1 MLGLGVRDGLDQG
14 GQLLVERGH
23 VLEHGGVLRVLD
35 EGQELGAERVVDG
48 HAHVVDGGLCGF
60 VEVLVDADRVG
71 QLDGRKRP
79 QVRGEVLVE
88 VGDVACFAGDDLGRR
103 VLAMRKEDR
112 EGEQGKR
119 VRHTFRRRSSQRK
132 LRFSSSSCRFR
143 SLMYS
148 QTAITASWR
157 VASRM
162 SMISASSGLSSK
174 RSGSS
179 CRKRLIVMFM
189 FSSPFLLKVNSS
201 KSAIAGRLP
210 APAGVLSGF
219 FHSTLVS
226 DPWRPGFCLSKS
238 TVRALKKC
246 DNRGRLAGAGAGLGL
261 GLLGVSVSIL
271 SPSVSFSPVL
281 RSSSSASSSYSSS
294 RSRPSILTRYDDSRL
309 DEKSNVSTLRLF
321 CQNWSSTVLL
331 TQMRRVLYRY
341 TAGRQSGIGTD
352 HHWDSR

>member
-1 MLGLGVRDGLDQG
+1 
-14 GQLLVERGH
+14 
-23 VLEHGGVLRVLD
+23 
-35 EGQELGAERVVDG
+35 
-48 HAHVVDGGLCGF
+48 
-60 VEVLVDADRVG
+60 
-71 QLDGRKRP
+71 
-79 QVRGEVLVE
+79 
-88 VGDVACFAGDDLGRR
+88 
-103 VLAMRKEDR
+103 
-112 EGEQGKR
+112 
-119 VRHTFRRRSSQRK
+119 
-132 LRFSSSSCRFR
+132 
-143 SLMYS
+143 MYS

-238 TVRALKKC
+238 IVRALKKC

-294 RSRPSILTRYDDSRL
+294 SSRPSILTRYDDSRL

-352 HHWDSR
+352 HHWDSPIGHTFALRLSESTMSSLLRVRVASRRRSRSRRFL